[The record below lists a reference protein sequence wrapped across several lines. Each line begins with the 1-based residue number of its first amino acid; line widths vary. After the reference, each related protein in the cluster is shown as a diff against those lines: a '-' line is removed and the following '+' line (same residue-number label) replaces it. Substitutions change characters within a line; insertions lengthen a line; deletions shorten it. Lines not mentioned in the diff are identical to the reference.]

1 MRRQPR
7 LFVVPERATGQV
19 LPCVSV
25 LACGAGTPFFLLT
38 KETVR

>member
-1 MRRQPR
+1 MHR
-7 LFVVPERATGQV
+7 LLPLHDVRARTAANV

-25 LACGAGTPFFLLT
+25 LACGAETPFSIST

>member
-1 MRRQPR
+1 MRRSFP
-7 LFVVPERATGQV
+7 LTVVRRMRATGPI

-25 LACGAGTPFFLLT
+25 LACGAGTPFPLT